1 MDCTNLFIARD
12 LLSATLTGSFDLEVK
27 VKAARVDPVPDS
39 EMPLD
44 TEHGICGG
52 TFKFGFP

>member
-1 MDCTNLFIARD
+1 MIARN
-12 LLSATLTGSFDLEVK
+12 LLSTTLAGSFDLEVK

-52 TFKFGFP
+52 TFKFGLP